1 MEGYKNYRS
10 KRPEVL
16 GWFAGA
22 PAGHADA
29 IAQNAF
35 DRGKE
40 IIASELSEKDREKI
54 LSSRG
59 TSIHE
64 FMFTIFEAQSSYRS
78 RKEGKAYLWLER
90 FSNRVVHYGAVLDV
104 FVQHHPEYVS
114 LVWGTFKFLFTTVV
128 NHAEL
133 VKGLAKACSRI
144 ADSLP
149 HADLSLILYPTP
161 AMREAVA
168 HLYAAIM
175 KFALRALRWYGQG
188 KSMHIVLAI
197 ASPWPLH
204 FEEELRDIDHNSRR
218 VQDLAQSASRAEIRE
233 LRFQVHQGR
242 ADQQLARVELMNLKS
257 TVEDGFKSV
266 TQHFLAMESLQ
277 TRISSDTTFSRE
289 MICHVQLGQIL
300 SLPFME
306 SLPTSGQC
314 LAYCRSFWL
323 RRRRVNRHHDVSV
336 VDTTSLQRW
345 NQQEHL
351 SIVVIESQN
360 ATVAQDILVEII
372 GVLRNHGLAVLWA
385 LRPPNLQDSTLN
397 TTMDIIRVLLYQA
410 LEVNTAAMGSTHP
423 ITVPQLRE
431 ASCHDDWLALFKRA
445 LQGCPTVYAV
455 FDSELLDHVTDGDKT
470 TATKFLTEFA
480 TALGPGRVK
489 VIVSSRSFRIGQ
501 EVQNLGADSVV
512 AFRVPRLSGDR
523 RVDLKRR
530 RARRAAKCTRR

>member
-1 MEGYKNYRS
+1 
-10 KRPEVL
+10 
-16 GWFAGA
+16 
-22 PAGHADA
+22 
-29 IAQNAF
+29 
-35 DRGKE
+35 
-40 IIASELSEKDREKI
+40 
-54 LSSRG
+54 
-59 TSIHE
+59 
-64 FMFTIFEAQSSYRS
+64 
-78 RKEGKAYLWLER
+78 
-90 FSNRVVHYGAVLDV
+90 
-104 FVQHHPEYVS
+104 
-114 LVWGTFKFLFTTVV
+114 
-128 NHAEL
+128 
-133 VKGLAKACSRI
+133 
-144 ADSLP
+144 
-149 HADLSLILYPTP
+149 
-161 AMREAVA
+161 
-168 HLYAAIM
+168 
-175 KFALRALRWYGQG
+175 
-188 KSMHIVLAI
+188 
-197 ASPWPLH
+197 
-204 FEEELRDIDHNSRR
+204 
-218 VQDLAQSASRAEIRE
+218 
-233 LRFQVHQGR
+233 
-242 ADQQLARVELMNLKS
+242 
-257 TVEDGFKSV
+257 
-266 TQHFLAMESLQ
+266 MESLQ

-445 LQGCPTVYAV
+445 LQGCPTVYVV

-489 VIVSSRSFRIGQ
+489 VIVSSRSFRIGK

-512 AFRVPRLSGDR
+512 ALRIPRLSGDR